1 MSVARQPIPKK
12 ARRRTAVPWRVTI
25 GKELTAD
32 EARVVGHAYV
42 TGTEHHALIQAY
54 TGFGTT
60 VFEGDYWGTLGREKD
75 LSQAARRWDEVQE
88 QFPELVV
95 DAIIEYRVPE
105 ALQDERVV
113 EVEV

>member
-12 ARRRTAVPWRVTI
+12 ARNRNAVPWRVTI
-25 GKELTAD
+25 GKELSAD
-32 EARVVGHAYV
+32 EARVVGHAV
-42 TGTEHHALIQAY
+42 VAGTEHHALLQAY
-54 TGFGTT
+54 VGFGTT
-60 VFEGDYWGTLGREKD
+60 IFEGDYWGTKGREND
-75 LSQAARRWDEVQE
+75 LSQPAKRWDKVQE

-113 EVEV
+113 TVEV